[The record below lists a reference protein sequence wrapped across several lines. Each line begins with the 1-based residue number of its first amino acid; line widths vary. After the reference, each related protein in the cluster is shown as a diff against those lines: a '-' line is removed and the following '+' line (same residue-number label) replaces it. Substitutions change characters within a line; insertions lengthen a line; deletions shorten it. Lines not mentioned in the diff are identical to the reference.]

1 MEGEGNEPDDRSE
14 HLMRI
19 VKQAQ
24 KTQEDVEIP
33 SYEDEENVVD
43 RSFITSCDKK
53 SDNGV
58 EFPRVIGYSASRDS
72 DSEEEIVLDDPSP
85 LPEKRRRR

>member
-14 HLMRI
+14 YSMRI

-33 SYEDEENVVD
+33 SYEDEENGVD
-43 RSFITSCDKK
+43 RACIISSDKK
-53 SDNGV
+53 SDNEV
-58 EFPRVIGYSASRDS
+58 ELPRVIGYSASSDS
-72 DSEEEIVLDDPSP
+72 DSEEELVLDDSSP
-85 LPEKRRRR
+85 LPENRRRR